1 MQNQQELKDLQKY
14 NVDELRKKMVENN
27 NIIKGQANMIKQ
39 LNKKIDQQSQY
50 IKKQDMMMEKIQKG

>member
-1 MQNQQELKDLQKY
+1 LKDLQKY

-39 LNKKIDQQSQY
+39 LNKKIDQ
-50 IKKQDMMMEKIQKG
+50 